1 MVVIAHAIFA
11 QAQVLHVPPQPFL
24 APVVEP
30 LVVLGRLHEIL
41 HLHQLEFAHSEDEV
55 ARRDLVPES
64 LPLLGDS
71 KGNPHP
77 RRVDDV
83 LEVDEH
89 ALRGLRPEVD
99 LRRGV
104 LDRANMGFEH
114 QVEHARLIQRTSAL
128 GASVALD
135 VIRSPSFLACAQALA
150 EGVDEVG
157 EVAGRGPHLRRHDE
171 GGFQADDIVPQLHHM
186 APPQIAN
193 RPLHRD
199 PIRSVV
205 VEARHSAVDLARR
218 EVEAAPLRERYDFFH
233 QLVARNGQASSLLP
247 TRRARC
253 AGWPTSPHGGEAKC
267 KLDTPHPASPLR
279 GLADL
284 PTRWGGEMQARYSPP
299 GEPAARAGRPPHT
312 VGRRNANSILPTR
325 RARCAGW
332 PTSPHGG
339 EAKCKLDTPHP
350 ARPLRGLADLPTWW
364 GGEMQTRYSPPGA
377 AAPRPGRPPHTV
389 GRRMQARYSPPGEL
403 AARAGRPPQ
412 TWGGKMQTRY
422 SAPGEPA
429 SRAGR
434 PPHTVGRRKS
444 QSGSPLLK
452 D

>member
-11 QAQVLHVPPQPFL
+11 QAQVLDVPAQTFV

-30 LVVLGRLHEIL
+30 LVVLARLHEIL
-41 HLHQLEFAHSEDEV
+41 HLHQLELAHSEDEV
-55 ARRDLVPES
+55 ARRDLVAERLS
-64 LPLLGDS
+64 LLGDTEW
-71 KGNPHP
+71 NPHP

-89 ALRGLRPEVD
+89 ALSRLRSEVD

-104 LDRANMGFEH
+104 LDRAYMGFEH
-114 QVEHARLIQRTSAL
+114 QVEHARLIQRPSAL

-135 VIRSPSFLACAQALA
+135 VIRSPSLLACAQALA

-157 EVAGRGPHLRRHDE
+157 EVAGGGPHRRGHDE
-171 GGFQADDIVPQLHHM
+171 GGFQADDIVAQLHHM
-186 APPQIAN
+186 APPQIAD
-193 RPLHRD
+193 RSLHRD
-199 PIRSVV
+199 PIGSVV
-205 VEARHSAVDLARR
+205 VEAGHPAGDLARR
-218 EVEAAPLRERYDFFH
+218 EDEAAPLRERYDFFH
-233 QLVARNGQASSLLP
+233 QLVARDGQASSLLP

-279 GLADL
+279 GPADL

-312 VGRRNANSILPTR
+312 VGRRNARSILPTR
-325 RARCAGW
+325 RGRSAGW

-350 ARPLRGLADLPTWW
+350 ARPLRGRADLPTRW
-364 GGEMQTRYSPPGA
+364 GGEKANQGHPC
-377 AAPRPGRPPHTV
+377 
-389 GRRMQARYSPPGEL
+389 
-403 AARAGRPPQ
+403 
-412 TWGGKMQTRY
+412 
-422 SAPGEPA
+422 
-429 SRAGR
+429 
-434 PPHTVGRRKS
+434 
-444 QSGSPLLK
+444 
-452 D
+452 